1 MTQPKFK
8 VKRGDIVQVMV
19 GKNKGKQGQILKV
32 ILDDAKAIVESV
44 NVVTRNSKPSAT
56 NPGGP
61 IQKNLPIH
69 ISNLSLIDPSNG
81 KPARIGYKLEDGQKV
96 RFFKKTGTVL
106 NDLKS

>member
-8 VKRGDIVQVMV
+8 VKRGDLVQVMV
-19 GKNKGKQGQILKV
+19 GKDKGKQGQILKV
-32 ILDDAKAIVESV
+32 MLDKAKAIVDGV
-44 NVVTRNSKPSAT
+44 NVVTRNFKPSAT

-61 IQKNLPIH
+61 TQKNLSIH

-81 KPARIGYKLEDGQKV
+81 KPDRIGYKLEDGRKV

-106 NDLKS
+106 NDLKP

>member
-8 VKRGDIVQVMV
+8 VKLGDLVQVMA
-19 GKNKGKQGQILKV
+19 GKDKGKQGQILRV
-32 ILDDAKAIVESV
+32 IMDDGKAVVEGV
-44 NVVTRNSKPSAT
+44 NVVTRNQKPSAT

-61 IQKNLPIH
+61 LQKNLPIH

-81 KPARIGYKLEDGQKV
+81 KPGRIGYKLEDGRKV